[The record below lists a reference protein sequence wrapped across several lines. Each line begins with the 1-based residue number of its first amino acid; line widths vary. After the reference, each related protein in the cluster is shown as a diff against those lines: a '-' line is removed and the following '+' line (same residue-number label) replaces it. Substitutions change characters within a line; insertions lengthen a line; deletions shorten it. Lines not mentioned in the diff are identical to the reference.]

1 MNRLHPLSA
10 VTYALQYGFL
20 WLWIPVVL
28 LIVLAGA
35 FDPISGAWVP
45 FAAPFGFLAGVAYG
59 IAYYYRFG
67 YEVTDDTV
75 DVSSGVFARRSREI
89 PYGRIQNVDIRQG
102 VLQRLLDLAIVSIE
116 TAGGGASE
124 ATLNFVSE
132 AEATRLQR
140 EIRRRTAAA
149 RERRR
154 AGKAGAEAAG
164 VDTESENESKNENEA
179 DDTASDADADS
190 SSTPAPTD
198 ASRQPDSRERRDQR
212 DRDQG
217 QPDERDQREQDDLW
231 DHPLE
236 SGSGSDLESDPESS
250 LGSEPSPDTDRA
262 CAPDSESA
270 AEVGSEAGHD
280 RIGPQPADAVDNNA
294 YDTVD
299 EFDDGAGFDEHDDG
313 DEFDEFG
320 QPQKQPL
327 FDLQAR
333 ELLLYSFTSI
343 RAAAV
348 AGVLFVFFLGTDL
361 VFDYLVTVAQPVGG
375 PEDLGTGTPTNY
387 GILTIVSLINGIV
400 ITYVLSVAYTFATY
414 YDFRLGRVD
423 EDFVYE
429 RGLLQRYSGSIPA
442 EKVQSVTVTD
452 NPLQRLIGYAGL
464 WVETAGY
471 GPESNG
477 GSQSAVPLAEK
488 ARVYTFTENLT
499 GVETPKFEQLPKLAR
514 RRYLARYSIIAGVI
528 VAIAFGI
535 TQVTVLE
542 RWYLAAV
549 VFVAVPPA
557 AHLRYVNLGYYVGED
572 HLVVRRGFWKRQTTV
587 IPYYRIQT
595 VSTRRSIFQRRLGL
609 ASLVIDTASSR
620 TMVRGTPTI
629 YDEELGDARDVHGE
643 CRERLQ
649 TALRERAESD
659 DLGVSVDFT

>member
-28 LIVLAGA
+28 LLVLAGA

-45 FAAPFGFLAGVAYG
+45 FAAPFGFLAGIAYG

-116 TAGGGASE
+116 TAGGGTTE

-149 RERRR
+149 RDRRR
-154 AGKAGAEAAG
+154 ASQAGEETAG
-164 VDTESENESKNENEA
+164 IDTDSPRQTDPRESA
-179 DDTASDADADS
+179 
-190 SSTPAPTD
+190 
-198 ASRQPDSRERRDQR
+198 DQR
-212 DRDQG
+212 DQAAEEE
-217 QPDERDQREQDDLW
+217 PW

-236 SGSGSDLESDPESS
+236 SGLDADSDADADADPDSELEPGPEPASE
-250 LGSEPSPDTDRA
+250 SEPVPDADRVP
-262 CAPDSESA
+262 APDSESA
-270 AEVGSEAGHD
+270 AEVGSETDHD
-280 RIGPQPADAVDNNA
+280 RMGPQPTDAVDDDE
-294 YDTVD
+294 YDTFD
-299 EFDDGAGFDEHDDG
+299 KFDDGAGFDEHADQDDR

-361 VFDYLVTVAQPVGG
+361 VFDYLLTVAEPVGG

-400 ITYVLSVAYTFATY
+400 ITYILSVAYTFATY

-514 RRYLARYSIIAGVI
+514 RRYLARYSIIASVI

-549 VFVAVPPA
+549 VFAAVPPA

-629 YDEELGDARDVHGE
+629 YDEELGDARDVHYE

-649 TALRERAESD
+649 TALRERAEAD